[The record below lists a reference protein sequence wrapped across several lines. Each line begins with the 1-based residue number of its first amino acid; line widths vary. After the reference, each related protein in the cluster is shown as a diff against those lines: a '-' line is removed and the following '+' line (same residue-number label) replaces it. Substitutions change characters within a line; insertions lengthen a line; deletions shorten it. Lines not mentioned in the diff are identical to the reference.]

1 LQDFPP
7 AAGRFGDTSKKRHR
21 QKAARA
27 KSDTNKK
34 RQKASAT
41 DFYPLAEAF
50 FIIFFMIFF

>member
-1 LQDFPP
+1 LPNFPP
-7 AAGRFGDTSKKRHR
+7 AAVASAT
-21 QKAARA
+21 RA

-50 FIIFFMIFF
+50 FITFFMIFF

>member
-1 LQDFPP
+1 LPNFPP
-7 AAGRFGDTSKKRHR
+7 AAGRFGDTR
-21 QKAARA
+21 
-27 KSDTNKK
+27 KK